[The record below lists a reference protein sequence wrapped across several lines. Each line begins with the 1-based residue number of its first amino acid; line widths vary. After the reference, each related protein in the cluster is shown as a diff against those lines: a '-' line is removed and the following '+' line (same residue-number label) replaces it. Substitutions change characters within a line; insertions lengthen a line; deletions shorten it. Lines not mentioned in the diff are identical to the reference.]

1 MLVQLVMLLSRK
13 RGAGVGSH
21 PLLPAIAACS
31 RAEGDAQDAVLVA
44 AHPRGEK
51 SLSPSHSAL
60 CTCRTRSAVEGR
72 ENTGCAQQGWCLPG
86 DELFLSMG
94 CACWAGRGG

>member
-13 RGAGVGSH
+13 RGAGMGSH
-21 PLLPAIAACS
+21 PSLPAVAACS

-44 AHPRGEK
+44 AHPMGEK

-60 CTCRTRSAVEGR
+60 CTRRTHSAVEGR
-72 ENTGCAQQGWCLPG
+72 GEHGVCV
-86 DELFLSMG
+86 
-94 CACWAGRGG
+94 AGLVPAR